1 MFWFGAT
8 LIFVHFKKGIR
19 ICIMSISWA
28 HRHIDIVHIQ
38 YWLCHNDVILSKSSQ
53 RNCSV
58 NNPTNVCAS
67 LCVRACMYVRACVY
81 DCVCARHLKR
91 VPFSFRLRLK
101 ATLTSHKGGGDV
113 WNQLLHTHTQHVCV
127 CVCVSVCVV
136 SRPLKKQAIRILPP
150 RSEAAPITRPP
161 AGGLLPLTGDT
172 HRRGGLLLTGDFISA
187 ACNSGRGAPRLP
199 PSPGH
204 ACAGSL

>member
-1 MFWFGAT
+1 M
-8 LIFVHFKKGIR
+8 
-19 ICIMSISWA
+19 
-28 HRHIDIVHIQ
+28 
-38 YWLCHNDVILSKSSQ
+38 
-53 RNCSV
+53 
-58 NNPTNVCAS
+58 CAS

-101 ATLTSHKGGGDV
+101 ATLTSHKGGEMYEISF
-113 WNQLLHTHTQHVCV
+113 HTHTHTACVCV
-127 CVCVSVCVV
+127 CVCVCVCAPLPLVV

-187 ACNSGRGAPRLP
+187 ACNSGRVAPRLP